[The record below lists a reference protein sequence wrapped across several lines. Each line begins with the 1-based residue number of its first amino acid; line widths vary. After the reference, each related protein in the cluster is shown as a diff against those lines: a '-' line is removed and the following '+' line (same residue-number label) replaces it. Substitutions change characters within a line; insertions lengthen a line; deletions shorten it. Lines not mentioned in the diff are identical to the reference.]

1 MKDVAKRGSRAPRR
15 SGAARGGARAVAPRR
30 AEATSHDPLA
40 GKRILVGVTGSIAAY
55 KAGDLVRELG
65 RRGATVVVVM
75 TDSAKRL
82 VLPETFRALTGR
94 EVYSDLFPDP
104 PERTL
109 GEPFAPADQP
119 IHIKLAAQSD
129 ILVVAPATANTL
141 AKMAVGISDDLLS
154 TLLLVARCPVLVAP
168 AMNPYMLDH
177 PTVRANLASLVARG
191 VRVVEPEVGLLACGY
206 EGEGKLAAV
215 ETIVDS
221 IARVAAAM
229 PPGPGRTLGAPG
241 DEGGG
246 APAATPAG
254 PLAGRR
260 VLVTAGRTEEPID
273 PVRYL
278 SNRSSGRMGFALAA
292 EARDRGASVVVVAG
306 KTDVPAPLGV
316 EVVRASTAASMA
328 EATRAHAGDAEV
340 VLMCAA
346 VADWTPARPSREKL
360 KKAKG
365 APTLVLTPTEDI
377 LAGLGAA
384 KRNGTLLIGFS
395 LESGSGIEE
404 GRRKLREKRLDLV
417 VVNSATERGSGP
429 GSDSNRVTILDRRG
443 RALALGLLPKPE
455 VAARILDKVES
466 LLAGARR

>member
-1 MKDVAKRGSRAPRR
+1 MAKRASRA
-15 SGAARGGARAVAPRR
+15 SRR
-30 AEATSHDPLA
+30 AGAPGEASPGSPLA
-40 GKRILVGVTGSIAAY
+40 GKRVLVGVTGSVAAY

-65 RRGATVVVVM
+65 HRGATVVVVM
-75 TDSAKRL
+75 TASAKRL
-82 VLPETFRALTGR
+82 VTPETFRALTGR

-129 ILVVAPATANTL
+129 LVLVAPATANLL
-141 AKMAVGISDDLLS
+141 AKMAVGIADDLLS
-154 TLLLVARCPVLVAP
+154 TLLLVARCPILVAP

-177 PTVRANLASLVARG
+177 PTVRANVAAVVARG
-191 VRVVEPEVGLLACGY
+191 VRIVEPEVGLLACGY
-206 EGEGKLAAV
+206 EGEGKLAEV
-215 ETIVDS
+215 ETIVE
-221 IARVAAAM
+221 AAERVAAAM

-241 DEGGG
+241 EEGAG
-246 APAATPAG
+246 AGARAAAAR

-273 PVRYL
+273 PVRYI

-306 KTDVPAPLGV
+306 RTDVPPPLGV
-316 EVVRASTAASMA
+316 EVVRAETAAAMA
-328 EATRAHAGDAEV
+328 GATRARAADADV

-346 VADWTPARPSREKL
+346 VADWTPARPSRVKI

-365 APTLVLTPTEDI
+365 APAIALAPTEDI

-384 KRNGTLLIGFS
+384 KKNGTLLVGFS
-395 LESGSGIEE
+395 LETGRALDE
-404 GRRKLREKRLDLV
+404 GRRKLRDKRLDLV
-417 VVNSATERGSGP
+417 VVNAAGDAGSGP
-429 GSDSNRVTILDRRG
+429 GAAANRVTLVDRRG
-443 RALALGLLPKPE
+443 KAESLPLLPKTE
-455 VAARILDKVES
+455 VAARILDKVEA
-466 LLAGARR
+466 LLSGARG